1 MGRGVKSLAEDI
13 GSLMNR
19 LDYGRASVVLYD
31 PVHVNLRTTRYALT
45 EIGFR
50 EILSLS
56 SLAEFRRR
64 LEDETPALIIA
75 ETSQDPEVYR
85 LIRDIRLGECGD
97 NPFVA
102 ILLTSWLRDGQSLKS
117 AITSG
122 ADDVIVRPF
131 STTFAEERIRT
142 LVKARKPFIVTSDY
156 VGPDRRK
163 DGGRGGGAQPIE
175 APNTLRA
182 LAEHDDDALRY
193 IHERINDGKAAM
205 AAERIRRL
213 CMRVIVGVEVAAREL
228 AEGRGVEF
236 STSDMLKTAK
246 ELRLRMMREKSMEA
260 VRIVEALVASTVRL
274 SEEGGFTK
282 ENLLLAKELSFGAY
296 AAASGGRNIEQSVDE
311 IEQTVE
317 TLRKRLNYRAPK
329 TGDEEG
335 DAELKRAAS

>member
-1 MGRGVKSLAEDI
+1 MAK
-13 GSLMNR
+13 

-31 PVHVNLRTTRYALT
+31 PVHVNLRTTRYALN

-50 EILSLS
+50 EVLSLT

-64 LEDETPALIIA
+64 IEDDVPALIIA
-75 ETSQDPEVYR
+75 ETSQDAEVYK
-85 LIRDIRLGECGD
+85 LVRDIRLGECGAD
-97 NPFVA
+97 PFVA
-102 ILLTSWLRDGQSLKS
+102 ILLTSWLRDGQSLKA
-117 AITSG
+117 AIGSG

-163 DGGRGGGAQPIE
+163 DAARASGAPPIE

-182 LAEHDDDALRY
+182 IAEQDEDTLRY
-193 IHERINDGKAAM
+193 LSQRIAEGKAAVS
-205 AAERIRRL
+205 AERIRRL
-213 CMRVIVGVEVAAREL
+213 CMRIIVGVEVTAREL
-228 AEGRGVEF
+228 AAGRTVEF
-236 STSDMLKTAK
+236 NLTDMLKTAK
-246 ELRLRMMREKSMEA
+246 ELRVRFLREKSQEA
-260 VRIVEALVASTVRL
+260 VRIAEALLATTVKL
-274 SEEGGFTK
+274 GGEDGFTP
-282 ENLLLAKELSFGAY
+282 ETLLLAKELAIGAY
-296 AAASGGRNIEQSVDE
+296 ASTSGGRDIERSVDE

-317 TLRKRLNYRAPK
+317 TLRKRINYRAPK

>member
-1 MGRGVKSLAEDI
+1 
-13 GSLMNR
+13 MNR

-31 PVHVNLRTTRYALT
+31 PVHVNVRTTRYALT

-75 ETSQDPEVYR
+75 ETSQDPEVYK
-85 LIRDIRLGECGD
+85 LVRDIRLGECGD

-102 ILLTSWLRDGQSLKS
+102 ILLTSWLRDGQSLKAALS
-117 AITSG
+117 SG
-122 ADDVIVRPF
+122 ADDIIVRPF

-142 LVKARKPFIVTSDY
+142 LVKSRKPFIVTSDY

-163 DGGRGGGAQPIE
+163 DRGRGGGAPPIE

-182 LAEHDDDALRY
+182 LAENDEDALHY
-193 IHERINDGKAAM
+193 IQARIEESKAAI

-213 CMRVIVGVEVAAREL
+213 CMRIIVGVEVAAREL
-228 AEGRGVEF
+228 GEGRGVEF

-246 ELRLRMMREKSMEA
+246 ELRVRTMREKSTEA
-260 VRIVEALVASTVRL
+260 VRIAEALVAATVKL
-274 SEEGGFTK
+274 SEDGGFTK
-282 ENLLLAKELSFGAY
+282 ENLLIAKELSFGAY
-296 AAASGGRNIEQSVDE
+296 AAASGGRDIERSVDE
-311 IEQTVE
+311 IEETVE
-317 TLRKRLNYRAPK
+317 TLRKRLHPRAPK
-329 TGDEEG
+329 TGGEAG
-335 DAELKRAAS
+335 GAELKRAAS